1 MELIIFCTESILIS
15 FFLFFLIFWNHY
27 SINTSIDDNN
37 IVTYNLVLT
46 RQLDFDLFSEMSLPE
61 SDIII
66 AADVLYNPELATQV
80 GRRIYE
86 AISQNDK
93 IPKLIVTDSQ
103 KFHGTDFLV
112 EVTELKELSSL
123 LKERGL
129 EQLQWEMRQ
138 LKQVCASGVLVDED
152 QTYDVDVR
160 MICWGWES
168 Q

>member
-1 MELIIFCTESILIS
+1 MLIAILCIFLP
-15 FFLFFLIFWNHY
+15 FNLFLL
-27 SINTSIDDNN
+27 S
-37 IVTYNLVLT
+37 
-46 RQLDFDLFSEMSLPE
+46 QPDFDLFSEVPLPE

-66 AADVLYNPELATQV
+66 AADVLYNSELAAQV

-86 AISQNDK
+86 AISKNDK

-112 EVTELKELSSL
+112 EVKELKELSSL
-123 LKERGL
+123 LRERGL
-129 EQLQWEMRQ
+129 EELQWEMRQ
-138 LKQVCASGVLVDED
+138 LTQVRGSGVLVDED

-160 MICWGWES
+160 MICWGWDI